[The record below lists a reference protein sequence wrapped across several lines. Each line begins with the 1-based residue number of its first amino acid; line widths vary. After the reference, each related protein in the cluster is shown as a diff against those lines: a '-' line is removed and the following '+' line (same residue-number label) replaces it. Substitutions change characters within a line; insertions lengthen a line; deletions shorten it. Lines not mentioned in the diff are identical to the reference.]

1 MQTQTL
7 QQTAEAGPSELAA
20 GQDADLYRH
29 ILFILTPT
37 EFSGEW
43 VPTLDTACDWMDHA
57 RRDAPEGIDPVSLA
71 KTCFDESLMAF
82 KGLRVVTDGEPRSVW
97 TKPVHRQISRK
108 CRELN
113 PEKFRRQ
120 PRKITQIIST
130 YDGDDIDYYLHA
142 LCNDG
147 TVWTKRHNYQW
158 RLESSIP
165 QDAVPPAVTA
175 Q

>member
-1 MQTQTL
+1 MQTQTS

-20 GQDADLYRH
+20 QQDADLYRH

-113 PEKFRRQ
+113 PEKFRRR
-120 PRKITQIIST
+120 PRKVVQISSH
-130 YDGDDIDYYLHA
+130 YDTDTMDYCIHA
-142 LCNDG
+142 LCSDG
-147 TVWTKRHNYQW
+147 EICTLMPGKGWVIEQPIPHDT
-158 RLESSIP
+158 SIP
-165 QDAVPPAVTA
+165 VTA